1 MFMVAKGAGGEEV
14 IREKFTADGRLIW
27 GQFAPRG
34 QVFQFYLSSN
44 IPYIYRHIT
53 FMPVSSIRIILQ
65 FRHSFYLLRRD
76 SKPL

>member
-1 MFMVAKGAGGEEV
+1 MFMVAEGAGGEEA

-44 IPYIYRHIT
+44 VRCIYRNIT
-53 FMPVSSIRIILQ
+53 FMSSIRIISQ

>member
-1 MFMVAKGAGGEEV
+1 MVAEGAGGEEV

-34 QVFQFYLSSN
+34 QVFQFYLSRN
-44 IPYIYRHIT
+44 VRYIYRNIT

-65 FRHSFYLLRRD
+65 FRHTFYLLRRD

>member
-1 MFMVAKGAGGEEV
+1 MVAEGAGGEEV
-14 IREKFTADGRLIW
+14 IREKFTADGRLMW

-34 QVFQFYLSSN
+34 QVFQFYLSGN
-44 IPYIYRHIT
+44 VCYIYRNIT
-53 FMPVSSIRIILQ
+53 FISSIRIILQ

>member
-1 MFMVAKGAGGEEV
+1 MFIVAEGAGGEEV

-27 GQFAPRG
+27 GQFTPRG

-44 IPYIYRHIT
+44 VRYIYRNIT
-53 FMPVSSIRIILQ
+53 FMSSIRIILQ
-65 FRHSFYLLRRD
+65 FRHSFYLLGRD